1 VFVLTILQG
10 RDSEFAGALYTS
22 DSEAAHLDE
31 DDALT
36 FSIGREGEPLLEIS
50 SAEATANG
58 STIEITNRAAPAAY
72 TLRITT
78 ADAAELPLGTLNAEL
93 SYTAAGLR
101 KSIEIGILHN
111 LEAT

>member
-1 VFVLTILQG
+1 VFVLTVLQG

-31 DDALT
+31 DDTLT
-36 FSIGREGEPLLEIS
+36 FEIGREGETLLEIT
-50 SAEATANG
+50 SAESTANG

-72 TLRITT
+72 TLRITA
-78 ADAAELPLGTLNAEL
+78 ADVNELPLGSWNAEL

-101 KSIEIGILHN
+101 KSIEIGILHV
-111 LEAT
+111 LEST